1 MSDGYSTKEKYTTLS
16 TNRPNAGV
24 AAKGADIIDVMSS
37 GPHSLNPG
45 DTVVIAFAL
54 LAGDDLV
61 DLQKSAD
68 SAAAHYPLVKGIF
81 SKVNNI
87 AISAD
92 GVTLS
97 QSYPNPAHDKA
108 IIEYYLP
115 KSTTVALT
123 LYDVLGK
130 EVLTLVNAKEDSGKH
145 AVEINT
151 AILQNGI
158 YYYSL
163 KTNDTTLSR
172 KMMVVK

>member
-1 MSDGYSTKEKYTTLS
+1 
-16 TNRPNAGV
+16 
-24 AAKGADIIDVMSS
+24 
-37 GPHSLNPG
+37 
-45 DTVVIAFAL
+45 
-54 LAGDDLV
+54 
-61 DLQKSAD
+61 
-68 SAAAHYPLVKGIF
+68 
-81 SKVNNI
+81 VNNI